1 MNRNLPTRTLTSQ
14 SSAAAVA
21 AAQVLVG
28 ASQLMVNDRYTHVK
42 QESGDYSFIG
52 YSQYID
58 TETVD
63 ASSDVGV
70 GTSAMGA
77 ADRLVDF

>member
-1 MNRNLPTRTLTSQ
+1 
-14 SSAAAVA
+14 
-21 AAQVLVG
+21 
-28 ASQLMVNDRYTHVK
+28 MVNDRYTHVK

-58 TETVD
+58 TETID